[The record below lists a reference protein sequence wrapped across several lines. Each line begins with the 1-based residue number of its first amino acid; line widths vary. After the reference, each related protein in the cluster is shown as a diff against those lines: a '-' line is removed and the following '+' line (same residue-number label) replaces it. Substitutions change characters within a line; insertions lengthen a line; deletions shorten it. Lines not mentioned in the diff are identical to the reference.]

1 MNVMESKAV
10 VAGVGALAGWGCGV
24 ERWRCG
30 ARVVWLERP
39 MEVVGWVAGM
49 AGLCVALG
57 VVGLVRP
64 VGEVGVGGMEKAKGE
79 EAGEEW
85 VMVEVGGEAAALGD
99 AEEVAEAEVE
109 AVAEEAE
116 VLDAVE
122 ALTADDVFVIPV
134 APAVE
139 EMEQEARKPPK
150 PVAVRPTVRPTAGG
164 KPASTPERSRTTGG
178 AVGRPDGT
186 ATGAGTGSGTG
197 GTAGRGRGA
206 GYFPTPPY
214 PAQARSR
221 GQQGT
226 VQLMV
231 VFGADGQVASATV
244 SRSSGYSELDRAAA
258 QWVRRRWRAAAG
270 QVGTFRLPVHFK
282 LR

>member
-1 MNVMESKAV
+1 M
-10 VAGVGALAGWGCGV
+10 AGVGALAGWGYGV

-30 ARVVWLERP
+30 ERVVWLERP
-39 MEVVGWVAGM
+39 MEVVGWVAGVV
-49 AGLCVALG
+49 GLCLGLG

-64 VGEVGVGGMEKAKGE
+64 VEEVGLGGMGKVSGE
-79 EAGEEW
+79 EVGEEW
-85 VMVEVGGEAAALGD
+85 VMVEVRGEAPALGD
-99 AEEVAEAEVE
+99 AEALAEPGDEPGDE
-109 AVAEEAE
+109 SMD
-116 VLDAVE
+116 LPDPVE
-122 ALTADDVFVIPV
+122 ALTADDVFVIPA

-139 EMEQEARKPPK
+139 EMEREARRPAE
-150 PVAVRPTVRPTAGG
+150 PVAARSTARQKAGG
-164 KPASTPERSRTTGG
+164 KPASTEARSGTTSG
-178 AVGRPDGT
+178 AIGRPGGT

-197 GTAGRGRGA
+197 RGSGGGRGA

-226 VQLMV
+226 VQLVV
-231 VFGADGQVASATV
+231 VFGADGQVTSATV
-244 SRSSGYSELDRAAA
+244 SRSSGYSELDRTAA
-258 QWVRRRWRAAAG
+258 QWVRRRWRGAAG